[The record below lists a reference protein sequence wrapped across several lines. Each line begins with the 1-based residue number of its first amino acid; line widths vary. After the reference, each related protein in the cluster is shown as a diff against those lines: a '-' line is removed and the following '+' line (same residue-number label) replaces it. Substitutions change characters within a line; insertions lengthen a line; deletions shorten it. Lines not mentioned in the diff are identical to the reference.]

1 MLTSKWRRCVIAQI
15 ELPFGRGTLCVNIS
29 DAMLGEVV
37 RPRPVEASADPD
49 ATIRAA
55 LDQPI
60 STFGIEQIAQSSQ
73 KVAVII
79 DDTTRET
86 PTHLMLPHVLERL
99 VAASIPRENIRV
111 VIALGTHRPMTEAE
125 VLAKVGP
132 AIAREFE
139 IINVSCWD
147 ESQFVYLG
155 TSSNGIPA
163 WVNRVVARA
172 DVRIGVGMIMPHSDA
187 GFGGGAKIILPGVCS
202 GQTVDAFHAR
212 GASIEGK
219 LWGVIEGPV
228 RHDLEQ
234 FVGERVGLDFILNA
248 ILTCEGELYKCVAG
262 HFIQAHRTGV
272 QIAREVYGV
281 RVARR
286 YPLVI
291 SNSFP
296 AYLDLWQ
303 CTKGLWAGEQMV
315 SDGGTLILVTP
326 CEEGINVHPLY
337 ADYMG
342 RDPNELREELE
353 AGHAEDP
360 NACAGAIPV
369 GLMKRRIKLSLVSPG
384 LSRAD
389 AVRMGFAYYD
399 SVEEAV
405 TAELEGAVGYA
416 SVGVLT
422 HGGFTL
428 PLVQ

>member
-1 MLTSKWRRCVIAQI
+1 MPTSKRRRFVIAHI
-15 ELPFGRGTLCVNIS
+15 ELSFGRGTLCVNIS

-37 RPRPVEASADPD
+37 RPRPVEAAADPD
-49 ATIRAA
+49 AAVRAA

-60 STFGIEQIAQSSQ
+60 GTFGLEQIVEPGQ

-79 DDTTRET
+79 DDITRET

-99 VAASIPRENIRV
+99 VAAHIPSENIRV

-125 VLAKVGP
+125 ILAKVGR
-132 AIAREFE
+132 AIAHEFK
-139 IINVSCWD
+139 IVNVPSWD

-163 WVNRVVARA
+163 WVNQVVAEA
-172 DVRIGVGMIMPHSDA
+172 DVRIGLGMIIPHSDA

-202 GQTVDAFHAR
+202 GRTVNAFHAR
-212 GASIEGK
+212 GSSIEGK
-219 LWGVIEGPV
+219 LWGVVEGPV
-228 RHDLEQ
+228 RRDIEQ
-234 FVGERVGLDFILNA
+234 FVRDRVGLDFIVNA
-248 ILTCEGELYKCVAG
+248 VLTCEGKLFKCVAG
-262 HFIQAHRTGV
+262 HFIQAHRMGV
-272 QIAREVYGV
+272 EVAQEVYGV

-342 RDPNELREELE
+342 RDPNELRKELE
-353 AGHAEDP
+353 AGRAEDP

-369 GLMKRRIKLSLVSPG
+369 GLMRRRIKLGLVSPG
-384 LSRAD
+384 LSRTD
-389 AVRMGFAYYD
+389 AAQMGFAYYD

-405 TAELEGAVGYA
+405 AAELEETAGHG

-428 PLVQ
+428 PLVR